1 MTTLHFFNLTNARMR
16 CQHISD
22 HEPVIEGDVL
32 SWNIMMQGKYNQEK
46 NRYNN
51 GLQLIETQGQY
62 QQRLARI
69 AAVLASIISNNP
81 QIQVICLQEA
91 PILKQD
97 VEFFADC
104 CLRYR
109 DMQKFTGALRDESVL
124 TSWGLMS
131 LFNGDR
137 YSYESKPFGAEGLEA
152 RVQKFKLFDR
162 KEGSKRTVINL
173 HLPFDKAKH
182 DPCSMVK
189 EVSGMVKK
197 TADGLKKEVMIAGDF
212 NFPVSKFS
220 ALHELG
226 SIHAP
231 KHNSTETHSANGG
244 FNTLESVDAIIK
256 VRAS

>member
-1 MTTLHFFNLTNARMR
+1 MR

-32 SWNIMMQGKYNQEK
+32 SWNIMMQGKYNEEK

-51 GLQLIETQGQY
+51 GLQLIETEGQY
-62 QQRLARI
+62 QQRLAKI
-69 AAVLASIISNNP
+69 AAVLALICNSHP

-104 CLRYR
+104 CLSYSS
-109 DMQKFTGALRDESVL
+109 MQKFSETFRDKSVL

-137 YSYESKPFGAEGLEA
+137 YSYQSKPLGSEGLEA
-152 RVQKFKLFDR
+152 RVQKFKLVDLE
-162 KEGSKRTVINL
+162 EGSKRTIINL

-197 TADGLKKEVMIAGDF
+197 KGDGLKKEVMIAGDF

-231 KHNSTETHSANGG
+231 KHNSTEMHSANGG

-256 VRAS
+256 MKC